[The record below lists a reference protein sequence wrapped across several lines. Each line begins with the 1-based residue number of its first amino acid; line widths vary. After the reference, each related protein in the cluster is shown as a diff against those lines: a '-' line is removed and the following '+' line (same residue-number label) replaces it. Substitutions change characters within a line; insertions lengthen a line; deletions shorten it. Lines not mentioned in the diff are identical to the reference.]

1 MAFDWK
7 SFIKLARTLQEQAA
21 GEADAEALLR
31 TALSRAYYG
40 AFCFVRNYARE
51 QLGFEPRNAA
61 DDHGRL
67 RAHLKGKR
75 FKVAQKLDRLRQ
87 WRNESDYADRL
98 SFDAEAAL
106 AAAIAEADAVVALLT
121 PRTT

>member
-7 SFIKLARTLQEQAA
+7 SFIKLARTLQQQAA
-21 GEADAEALLR
+21 GETDSEALLR

-40 AFCFVRNYARE
+40 TFCFVRNHARD
-51 QLGFEPRNAA
+51 QLGFEPRNDA

-106 AAAIAEADAVVALLT
+106 AAAIAETDAVVALLT